1 MMWAVWGKQNSWYEY
16 VGFWGCPLMFVSG
29 IITLRVRKPNMRT
42 PIPHSQRLGDYTN
55 IPFEIFIAVFSIL
68 PFFVLAYFYPMLPER
83 VPLFM
88 NLSGEVAVW
97 AEKSTL
103 SVFRV
108 PLMAVDTQLVC
119 FLMKYGTVKSGT
131 IVRLETARE
140 QTDYQKQY
148 VSLNVGLWD
157 WFRCLV
163 AFKMSAASLDTIFLS
178 IERFKFLSR
187 PAFAITAIAALL
199 SIAGAL
205 FYGYRLLVLKRKSRE
220 KREDVKTQQPIDVR
234 HVYGGVF
241 YFNPSDPAFFVS
253 KYIFNFANKWAWVF
267 IACIVAYPLLV
278 FLPM

>member
-1 MMWAVWGKQNSWYEY
+1 
-16 VGFWGCPLMFVSG
+16 
-29 IITLRVRKPNMRT
+29 
-42 PIPHSQRLGDYTN
+42 
-55 IPFEIFIAVFSIL
+55 
-68 PFFVLAYFYPMLPER
+68 MLPER

-88 NLSGEVAVW
+88 NLNGEVAVW
-97 AEKSTL
+97 AEKSML

-119 FLMKYGTVKSGT
+119 FLMKYGTVKSET
-131 IVRLETARE
+131 IVPLETAKE

-178 IERFKFLSR
+178 IDRLKFLAR

-205 FYGYRLLVLKRKSRE
+205 FYGYRLLVLKRNSRE
-220 KREDVKTQQPIDVR
+220 KPGDVRTRKPIDPR
-234 HVYGGVF
+234 HVYGGVL
-241 YFNPSDPAFFVS
+241 YFNRSDPAFS
-253 KYIFNFANKWAWVF
+253 
-267 IACIVAYPLLV
+267 
-278 FLPM
+278 

>member
-1 MMWAVWGKQNSWYEY
+1 
-16 VGFWGCPLMFVSG
+16 
-29 IITLRVRKPNMRT
+29 MRT
-42 PIPHSQRLGDYTN
+42 PVPHSQRLSAYTN
-55 IPFEIFIAVFSIL
+55 TSFETFIVVFSIL

-97 AEKSTL
+97 GEKSVL

-119 FLMKYGTVKSGT
+119 FLMKYGTVKSAT
-131 IVRLETARE
+131 IVSLETTKE

-148 VSLNVGLWD
+148 LGLNVGLWD

-178 IERFKFLSR
+178 LDRFKFLAR
-187 PAFAITAIAALL
+187 PAFAITASAALL
-199 SIAGAL
+199 SVVGAL
-205 FYGYRLLVLKRKSRE
+205 YSGYRLLVLKRKSRE
-220 KREDVKTQQPIDVR
+220 KPGDVITQKPIDMR
-234 HVYGGVF
+234 YVYGGVL
-241 YFNPSDPAFFVS
+241 YFNPSDSAFFVS

-278 FLPM
+278 FLPT